1 MLSTQMH
8 AQMRVAPASGSKFA
22 RGGFAVP
29 QLSTRQGLLCAAA
42 LQAGGNGE
50 ARKTLITTA
59 AVATDEVATEE
70 EEYGSQFTA
79 GGSVSD
85 DEDALVTW
93 DAQDKSDEL
102 SVHNF
107 NLSQRSL
114 DALKARGIEKLFPI
128 QAAVLKPA
136 MEGRDIVGRAR
147 T

>member
-1 MLSTQMH
+1 MPSDRCQFRR
-8 AQMRVAPASGSKFA
+8 ARRVAP
-22 RGGFAVP
+22 
-29 QLSTRQGLLCAAA
+29 QGLLCAAA

-102 SVHNF
+102 SVCAQPPP
-107 NLSQRSL
+107 L
-114 DALKARGIEKLFPI
+114 ALRG
-128 QAAVLKPA
+128 VH
-136 MEGRDIVGRAR
+136 VGRLEHSRAVGPP
-147 T
+147 